1 LERCCSFENTKQE
14 LKYQMLKFED
24 LLPKNPLSHTITFYR
39 RQISFFFCTSRHCCQ
54 FEFSST
60 STLDHP
66 EFGHFVQ
73 LPFRLFLRGAKYV
86 EMGLQSRGKL
96 INYLLQH
103 LCLLA
108 ELSRCVIAVTW
119 CIKFSI
125 KVTAQSF
132 SNPSSPFSDNQFVI
146 TVDIMRDYSISAMI
160 SRNHDKNLSF
170 FPCLSFHSHFSDFN
184 LFWNLIIIATA
195 FIHFGMEV
203 FTVATSGNLILN
215 DCKNKSYLT
224 VNYVKIINCSKLLK
238 YLKEFVSKLQ
248 TYRFD

>member
-1 LERCCSFENTKQE
+1 
-14 LKYQMLKFED
+14 MLKFED
-24 LLPKNPLSHTITFYR
+24 LLPKNPLPRSHHYFLQTSNLIL
-39 RQISFFFCTSRHCCQ
+39 FFCTSRHCCQ

-170 FPCLSFHSHFSDFN
+170 FPSVFPQSFF
-184 LFWNLIIIATA
+184 
-195 FIHFGMEV
+195 
-203 FTVATSGNLILN
+203 
-215 DCKNKSYLT
+215 
-224 VNYVKIINCSKLLK
+224 
-238 YLKEFVSKLQ
+238 
-248 TYRFD
+248 RF